1 MGFLWGYY
9 ENILE
14 LVVMVNNTMSVL
26 KMPNCTLKNS

>member
-26 KMPNCTLKNS
+26 KMPNGTLKNS

>member
-9 ENILE
+9 KNILE

-26 KMPNCTLKNS
+26 EMPNCTL